1 MESFLDTLLQWL
13 RTNGVRIGVIIIG
26 SFLVIRIFR
35 ILIRKSKN
43 RITGPPEE
51 IGIERAKRTETLANI
66 IENTTR
72 VIVLVAAALMVIKQV
87 GIDIGPLLAGAGV
100 VGLAVG
106 FGAQSLVKDVI
117 SGFFILA
124 ENHMNVGDVVKI
136 AGEAGIVETIN
147 LRVTV
152 LRDFEG
158 RVHIVPN
165 GEISTVTNMT
175 KEWSRAVLDIGVAY
189 KEDYDQVVAILREV
203 AEGMQNDTEYGPMI
217 LEPLEVLGLDSFG
230 DSSVN
235 IKVMFKTAPIKQWM
249 VAREF
254 RRRIK
259 KAFDEKGI
267 EIPFPHRT
275 IYMGEGESTGRLKV
289 ETTTESRT

>member
-1 MESFLDTLLQWL
+1 MESVLDTLLQWL
-13 RTNGVRIGVIIIG
+13 RTNGVRIGVIVIG
-26 SFLVIRIFR
+26 SFIVIRIFR
-35 ILIRKSKN
+35 ILIRRSKD
-43 RITGPPEE
+43 RMAGPPEE
-51 IGIERAKRTETLANI
+51 IGIERAKRTETLASI

-72 VIVLVAAALMVIKQV
+72 AVVLIAAALMVIKQV
-87 GIDIGPLLAGAGV
+87 GIDIGPLLAGVGV

-136 AGEAGIVETIN
+136 AGKAGLVEAIN
-147 LRVTV
+147 LRVTI
-152 LRDFEG
+152 LRDLEG
-158 RVHIVPN
+158 KVHIIPN

-189 KEDYDQVVAILREV
+189 KENYDEVVAVLREV
-203 AEGMQNDTEYGPMI
+203 ADGMQKDGEYGPKI

-235 IKVMFKTAPIKQWM
+235 IKVMFKTVPIKQWA

-267 EIPFPHRT
+267 EIPFPHR
-275 IYMGEGESTGRLKV
+275 
-289 ETTTESRT
+289 